1 MILVTGGTGT
11 LGAHVVDQLV
21 ARGHAVRALSR
32 KAQPERAGG
41 AEWALGDLATGV
53 GIEAA
58 VTGVDTI
65 IHCASATAKQGTSD
79 AKQATCLI
87 EAARKSGT
95 PRLIYISIVGI
106 DEVPMPY
113 YKRKVLVE
121 RLIEGSRL
129 PHTILRATQFHD
141 LPTMLF
147 RAQKRL
153 PVVVVP
159 GARIQPIEAREVAAR
174 LVELAEDPV
183 DGRAEDM
190 GGPEET
196 TIEQLAEQYFAARA
210 SDSGAGQARRKK
222 IIVVP
227 VPGRIGAAINEGKL
241 LCPANAVGQ
250 GTYADYLAR

>member
-159 GARIQPIEAREVAAR
+159 GARIQPIEVREVAAR

-241 LCPANAVGQ
+241 LCPANAVGR